1 MLWSLFILGAL
12 VAGFIQGLTGF
23 AFALIAMS
31 FWIWALPPQLAAP
44 LVVFASVWCHLISLL
59 QENSAP
65 KLSTKLLVP
74 YVLAGLIAVPL
85 GTYLLDLV
93 NAQAFRLTLG
103 IFLLLWSPLML
114 FNPQIK
120 ILQHSGRYADS
131 SIGFLGG
138 ILGGLGGFCG
148 ALPSAWVMLKQLP
161 KAEQRYILRH
171 FNFAIQIF
179 TLAVYLAQGTLNP
192 SHFPY
197 IGVLLLSVSIP
208 AILGARLFYKI
219 SEQRFKQVVLALLFS
234 SGLFLTMTSLY
245 NFIQ

>member
-59 QENSAP
+59 QEKNAP
-65 KLSTKLLVP
+65 KLSPKLLVP